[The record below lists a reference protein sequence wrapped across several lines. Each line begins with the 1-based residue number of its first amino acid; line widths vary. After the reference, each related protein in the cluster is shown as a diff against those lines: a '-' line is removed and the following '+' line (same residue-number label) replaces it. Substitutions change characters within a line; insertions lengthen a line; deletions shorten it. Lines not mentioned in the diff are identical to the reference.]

1 MSNEGGASE
10 SAKVGVSDPPA
21 GGQPEVVAGLGGLGL
36 AATGTV
42 HEGGVS
48 RVVQA
53 RTAEGQLRAVRLIR
67 PELVDSAEAMAI
79 FEEWARRAAA
89 VRSAHLAVPVALGRL
104 RSDGSVAPYLLM
116 DWLEGR
122 SLRQHLGLRGQG
134 MLPEN
139 AFHLL
144 RQVAQGLA
152 DLHAAGVA
160 HGDVRAESVLLTR
173 QGRAVLLDVGIT
185 PAVRRR
191 AEDLRGAPWVA
202 QRHAPP
208 ERGSGD
214 DQLISPVS
222 DVYQLGALTYEVFSG
237 GSFSRWVP
245 LEELSEMV
253 DFLPAA
259 MDELVQACLASPAE
273 RPADAAAFLG
283 RLTAVEQAFEENQR
297 RGRPRDHG
305 STRQLWERAV
315 ALAAGE
321 RPPWGY
327 VAALCRRL
335 LGVRPHLMPFG
346 KVAER
351 PVREL
356 LEEAERRLRAE
367 RREHLEGMLRRGS
380 WAIAAAF
387 VDQLTEEV
395 TAAEAEQLRL
405 AVERARLDAAGERP
419 EVAAQVADRVLVF
432 LKTPEISPQA
442 RVEAVELLERV
453 MHHGGRVAAP
463 PGRPVVMVAPV
474 GELAPVEQWEV
485 NGAPW
490 HVVLGASMRL
500 GRGSWEEFRNH
511 VDLRPTR
518 EEVEESSSTLLLAQ
532 VLSRAGHLEF
542 RAGREGL
549 EAVCLGTHGATV
561 DGEGLQR
568 GEARTLGS
576 EGSCRLA
583 NGAVELSYRLWPGMQ
598 GEPVAFTVR
607 FTDGLGRG
615 RSAAWVLQRL
625 PLQALHPAGLEC
637 GVLLPTPRGWEVEAW
652 QDGVLLGDDP
662 LASGTRRLW
671 SRGEVVHLPGGV
683 SLLRRSS

>member
-1 MSNEGGASE
+1 MDEGL
-10 SAKVGVSDPPA
+10 A
-21 GGQPEVVAGLGGLGL
+21 GGGPERGRGSDGPGRTLESMPVGLDDLRL
-36 AATGTV
+36 SATGLV

-53 RTAEGQLRAVRLIR
+53 RSAEGTLRAVRMIR
-67 PELVDSAEAMAI
+67 PELVDTAEAMLA
-79 FEEWARRAAA
+79 FEERARRAAA
-89 VRSAHLAVPVALGRL
+89 VRSTHLAVPVAVGRL
-104 RSDGSVAPYLLM
+104 RGEASPLPYLLM

-122 SLRQHLGLRGQG
+122 SLRHHLGVRGQG
-134 MLPEN
+134 VLAEN
-139 AFHLL
+139 AFHLV

-173 QGRAVLLDVGIT
+173 QGRALLLDVGIT
-185 PAVRRR
+185 PILRRR
-191 AEDLRGAPWVA
+191 AEEIRGVPWVA
-202 QRHAPP
+202 ERHAPP
-208 ERGSGD
+208 ERSGGD
-214 DQLISPVS
+214 DHPTSASS

-253 DFLPAA
+253 DFLPVA

-273 RPADAAAFLG
+273 RPADAAAFLA
-283 RLTAVEQAFEENQR
+283 RLVAVEQAFEENQR

-305 STRQLWERAV
+305 STRQLWDRAV

-346 KVAER
+346 KVSER

-356 LEEAERRLRAE
+356 LEEAERRLRAG
-367 RREHLEGMLRRGS
+367 RREHLEGVLRRGG
-380 WAIAAAF
+380 WAIASTF
-387 VDQLTEEV
+387 VDQLAEEV
-395 TAAEAEQLRL
+395 AAAEAEELRVV
-405 AVERARLDAAGERP
+405 VERARLEAGGDRP
-419 EVAAQVADRVLVF
+419 EVLAEVAGRL
-432 LKTPEISPQA
+432 LALLRAPEVSPEA
-442 RVEAVELLERV
+442 RLDAVELLERV
-453 MHHGGRVAAP
+453 VRHEGQAAP
-463 PGRPVVMVAPV
+463 AVGRPVVMVAPV
-474 GELAPVEQWEV
+474 GELAPVEHWEV
-485 NGAPW
+485 NGAAW
-490 HVVLGASMRL
+490 HVALGASMRL

-542 RAGREGL
+542 RAGRNGI
-549 EAVCLGTHGATV
+549 EAVCLGTHGAKV
-561 DGEGLQR
+561 DGEALQR
-568 GEARTLGS
+568 GEALTLGG

-583 NGAVELSYRLWPGMQ
+583 NGAVDLTYRLWLGAQ
-598 GEPVAFTVR
+598 GDPLAFTVR

-652 QDGVLLGDDP
+652 QDGVLLGDVP
-662 LASGTRRLW
+662 LASGARCLW
-671 SRGEVVHLPGGV
+671 ERGEALHLPGGV
-683 SLLRRSS
+683 TLRRIP

>member
-1 MSNEGGASE
+1 M
-10 SAKVGVSDPPA
+10 DD
-21 GGQPEVVAGLGGLGL
+21 VVAGRSAGGAGEQNQAEGVPLAAPVGLAELGL

-48 RVVQA
+48 RVIQA
-53 RTAEGQLRAVRLIR
+53 RTAAGELRAVRLIR
-67 PELVDSAEAMAI
+67 PELVDTSESMLAL
-79 FEEWARRAAA
+79 EEWARRATA
-89 VRSAHLAVPVALGRL
+89 VRSAHLAVPLALGRL
-104 RSDGSVAPYLLM
+104 RSDSGVAPYLLM
-116 DWLEGR
+116 DWLDGR
-122 SLRQHLGLRGQG
+122 SLRHHLALRGQG
-134 MLPEN
+134 VLPEN
-139 AFHLL
+139 AFHLV

-152 DLHAAGVA
+152 DLHAAGVV

-173 QGRAVLLDVGIT
+173 QGRAVLLDVGVDPT
-185 PAVRRR
+185 LRRR
-191 AEDLRGAPWVA
+191 AEDVRGVPWIA
-202 QRHAPP
+202 ERHAPP
-208 ERGSGD
+208 ERGND
-214 DQLISPVS
+214 DGQPISASS

-273 RPADAAAFLG
+273 RPADAAAFLA
-283 RLTAVEQAFEENQR
+283 RFVEVEQAFEENQR
-297 RGRPRDHG
+297 RGRTRDHG
-305 STRQLWERAV
+305 STRHLWERAV

-327 VAALCRRL
+327 VAGLCRRL

-346 KVAER
+346 KVSER

-356 LEEAERRLRAE
+356 LEEAERRLRAG

-380 WAIAAAF
+380 WAIASAF
-387 VDQLTEEV
+387 VDQLAEEV
-395 TAAEAEQLRL
+395 PAGEAEQLRL
-405 AVERARLDAAGERP
+405 AVERARLDAAGGRP
-419 EVAAQVADRVLVF
+419 EVAAQVADRVLSF
-432 LKTPEISPQA
+432 LKAPEISPEA
-442 RVEAVELLERV
+442 RLEAVELLERV
-453 MHHGGRVAAP
+453 MHRGGTAVST
-463 PGRPVVMVAPV
+463 PGRPVAIVTPT
-474 GELAPVEQWEV
+474 GELAAVEHWEV
-485 NGAPW
+485 SGAPW

-542 RAGREGL
+542 RVGRDGL

-561 DGEGLQR
+561 DGEELRR

-576 EGSCRLA
+576 QGSCRLA
-583 NGAVELSYRLWPGMQ
+583 NGAVELNYRLWSGAH
-598 GEPVAFTVR
+598 GDPVAFTVR

-625 PLQALHPAGLEC
+625 PVQALHPAGLEC
-637 GVLLPTPRGWEVEAW
+637 GVLLPTPRGWELEVW
-652 QDGVLLGDDP
+652 QDGVLVGDVP
-662 LASGTRRLW
+662 LASGARRLW
-671 SRGEVVHLPGGV
+671 SRGEVVQLPGGV
-683 SLLRRSS
+683 SLRRSS

>member
-1 MSNEGGASE
+1 MEDLEAGGSARSGENDQPEG
-10 SAKVGVSDPPA
+10 DRTTTPA
-21 GGQPEVVAGLGGLGL
+21 GLAELGL
-36 AATGTV
+36 SATGTV

-53 RTAEGQLRAVRLIR
+53 RTANGEVRAVRLIR
-67 PELVDSAEAMAI
+67 PELVDTPEALLA
-79 FEEWARRAAA
+79 FEEWARRAMT
-89 VRSAHLAVPVALGRL
+89 VRSVHLAVPLALGRV
-104 RSDGSVAPYLLM
+104 RSDGGVAPYLVM

-122 SLRQHLGLRGQG
+122 SLRHHLGLRGQG
-134 MLPEN
+134 VLPEN
-139 AFHLL
+139 AFHLV

-152 DLHAAGVA
+152 DLHAAGLA

-173 QGRAVLLDVGIT
+173 QGRALLLDVGIT
-185 PAVRRR
+185 PILRRR
-191 AEDLRGAPWVA
+191 AEELRGVPWA
-202 QRHAPP
+202 AERHAPP
-208 ERGSGD
+208 ERSVGNGHPTSA
-214 DQLISPVS
+214 SC
-222 DVYQLGALTYEVFSG
+222 DVYQLGALVWELFSG

-253 DFLPAA
+253 DFLPVA

-273 RPADAAAFLG
+273 RPADAAAFLA
-283 RLTAVEQAFEENQR
+283 RFVEVEQAFEENQR
-297 RGRPRDHG
+297 RGRTREHG
-305 STRQLWERAV
+305 STRHLWDRAV

-346 KVAER
+346 KVSER

-356 LEEAERRLRAE
+356 LEEAERRLRAG
-367 RREHLEGMLRRGS
+367 RREHLEGMLRRGN
-380 WAIAAAF
+380 WTIAEAF
-387 VDQLTEEV
+387 VDQLAEEV
-395 TAAEAEQLRL
+395 PAAEAEQLRV
-405 AVERARLDAAGERP
+405 AVERARLEAAQGRP
-419 EVAAQVADRVLVF
+419 EMIAHVAERLLAL
-432 LKTPEISPQA
+432 LKAPEITPKA
-442 RVEAVELLERV
+442 RLEAVELLERV
-453 MHHGGRVAAP
+453 MQVGGQAVPA
-463 PGRPVVMVAPV
+463 PGRPVALVAPA
-474 GELAPVEQWEV
+474 GELAPVEHWEV
-485 NGAPW
+485 NGASW

-542 RAGREGL
+542 RVGGDGL

-561 DGEGLQR
+561 DGEALQR

-576 EGSCRLA
+576 EGRCRLA
-583 NGAVELSYRLWPGMQ
+583 NGAVELSYRLWAGAQ
-598 GEPVAFTVR
+598 GDPVAFTVR

-637 GVLLPTPRGWEVEAW
+637 GVLLPTPRGWELEAW
-652 QDGVLLGDDP
+652 QDGVLLGDAP
-662 LASGTRRLW
+662 LASGARRLW
-671 SRGEVVHLPGGV
+671 PRHEVVQLPGGV
-683 SLLRRSS
+683 SLRRSSS

>member
-1 MSNEGGASE
+1 MADDVEGGGSE
-10 SAKVGVSDPPA
+10 KGHDSIQTGKALQSIPA
-21 GGQPEVVAGLGGLGL
+21 GLEELGL
-36 AATGTV
+36 SATGTV

-53 RTAEGQLRAVRLIR
+53 RSADGALRAVRLIR
-67 PELVDSAEAMAI
+67 PELVDTSEAVLA

-89 VRSAHLAVPVALGRL
+89 VRSAHLAVPVAVGRL
-104 RSDGSVAPYLLM
+104 RGDGGRVPYLLM

-122 SLRQHLGLRGQG
+122 SLRHHLGLRGQG
-134 MLPEN
+134 VLPEN
-139 AFHLL
+139 AFHLV
-144 RQVAQGLA
+144 RQVAQGLG

-173 QGRAVLLDVGIT
+173 QGRALLLDVGIT
-185 PAVRRR
+185 PILRRR
-191 AEDLRGAPWVA
+191 AEELRSVPWVGE
-202 QRHAPP
+202 RHAPP
-208 ERGSGD
+208 ERSGGND
-214 DQLISPVS
+214 HPTSASS

-253 DFLPAA
+253 DFLPVA
-259 MDELVQACLASPAE
+259 MDELVQACLASPGE
-273 RPADAAAFLG
+273 RPGDAGAFLA
-283 RLTAVEQAFEENQR
+283 RFVAVEQAFEENQR
-297 RGRPRDHG
+297 RGRRRDQT
-305 STRQLWERAV
+305 STRQLWNRAV

-346 KVAER
+346 KVSEA

-356 LEEAERRLRAE
+356 LEEAERRLRAG
-367 RREHLEGMLRRGS
+367 RREHLEGMMRRGG
-380 WAIAAAF
+380 WMIASAF
-387 VDQLTEEV
+387 VDQLAEEV
-395 TAAEAEQLRL
+395 PAAEAEQLRV
-405 AVERARLDAAGERP
+405 AVERARLDAAGGRP
-419 EVAAQVADRVLVF
+419 DVLAQVAGRL
-432 LKTPEISPQA
+432 LALLRAPEVSPEA
-442 RVEAVELLERV
+442 RLEAVELLERV
-453 MHHGGRVAAP
+453 IHNGGQAAP
-463 PGRPVVMVAPV
+463 PPGGNAVMVAPA
-474 GELAPVEQWEV
+474 GELAPVEHWEV
-485 NGAPW
+485 NGAAW
-490 HVVLGASMRL
+490 HVALGASMRL

-542 RAGREGL
+542 RAGREGI

-561 DGEGLQR
+561 DGEALQR
-568 GEARTLGS
+568 GEARTLGAA
-576 EGSCRLA
+576 GSCRLA
-583 NGAVELSYRLWPGMQ
+583 NGAVDLSYRLWSGAKGDPL
-598 GEPVAFTVR
+598 AFTVR

-615 RSAAWVLQRL
+615 RLAAWVLQRL

-652 QDGVLLGDDP
+652 QDGVLLGEVP
-662 LASGTRRLW
+662 LASGARRLW
-671 SRGEVVHLPGGV
+671 PRGEAVQLPGGV
-683 SLLRRSS
+683 TIKRSS